1 MPLKSGRKYS
11 LDAKFLF
18 RFLLGRDAETVA
30 MLVMYDEPTES
41 IARYAPYSLKVNGVL
56 QPGG

>member
-1 MPLKSGRKYS
+1 MKSGRRYS
-11 LDAKFLF
+11 LDAKHLF
-18 RFLLGRDAETVA
+18 RLLLGKDAETVA

-41 IARYAPYSLKVNGVL
+41 VARYAPYSLKVNGVL

>member
-1 MPLKSGRKYS
+1 MKSGRRYS

-18 RFLLGRDAETVA
+18 RLLLGRDAETVA

-41 IARYAPYSLKVNGVL
+41 IARYAPYTLKVNGVL